1 MISKNV
7 ADENSVASLSFEEAM
22 GELES
27 LVRRLEEGRFPLEE
41 AIQVYER
48 GTVLRKYCEAKLKAA
63 QMKVEQIM
71 VNSEGT
77 LETKP
82 FGSE

>member
-1 MISKNV
+1 MEERSLN
-7 ADENSVASLSFEEAM
+7 DLSFEEAM

-71 VNSEGT
+71 VSSEGT
-77 LETKP
+77 IETNP
-82 FGSE
+82 FGQE

>member
-1 MISKNV
+1 MEEK
-7 ADENSVASLSFEEAM
+7 SLTEVSFEEAM

-48 GTVLRKYCEAKLKAA
+48 GTALRKHCEAKLKAA

-71 VNSEGT
+71 ISAEGT
-77 LETKP
+77 VETKP
-82 FGSE
+82 FGND